1 MARKYIEKNYERPF
15 FDKLLRNFLSI
26 TLPNVRYFKVAS
38 FFVKIGKPFS
48 FLFPKKIKN
57 MIGLMPTS
65 FPKKLLK
72 NQEIYRAKGK
82 KIARVA
88 LLTGCVQKEISPQI
102 NESTIRLLNRHGVEV
117 VVMKKILVT
126 RKLLKDCEDKAIKTF
141 EAKLNTNDEL
151 YSQSKLIELSQGCDA
166 VLTSLTDKMDEETIN
181 KLPET
186 VKVISNFAVGFGNI
200 DLEAAKKRGIA
211 VTNTPEVLSD
221 ATAEIGIL
229 LILGACRRA
238 AEGIEAAKES
248 NWKWSADYL
257 IGKQLTGSRLG
268 ILGMGRI
275 GQKIAKIAKSLGMII
290 HYHNRSKLSD
300 DKEQGAIYHDSL
312 KSLFSVSDVL
322 SICCPATKETVNL
335 INKETVEYFPK
346 GAVITNV
353 ARGDIVDDDALID
366 ALNRRKIYAAGL
378 DVYKGEPNLNPGYL
392 KIKTAFI
399 LPHLGSATKDTR
411 TAMAN
416 LAIDNIDE
424 FFNTGNCKNKVN

>member
-1 MARKYIEKNYERPF
+1 
-15 FDKLLRNFLSI
+15 
-26 TLPNVRYFKVAS
+26 
-38 FFVKIGKPFS
+38 
-48 FLFPKKIKN
+48 
-57 MIGLMPTS
+57 
-65 FPKKLLK
+65 
-72 NQEIYRAKGK
+72 
-82 KIARVA
+82 
-88 LLTGCVQKEISPQI
+88 
-102 NESTIRLLNRHGVEV
+102 
-117 VVMKKILVT
+117 MKKILIT
-126 RKLLKDCEDKAIKTF
+126 RKLLKASEEKAAELF
-141 EAKLNTNDEL
+141 ETKFNNNDEL

-166 VLTSLTDKMDEETIN
+166 VLTSLTDKMDAETIN
-181 KLPET
+181 KLPDT

-211 VTNTPEVLSD
+211 VTNTPEVLTD

-229 LILGACRRA
+229 LILGACRRVS
-238 AEGIEAAKES
+238 EGIEAARES
-248 NWKWSADYL
+248 SWKWSADYL

-290 HYHNRSKLSD
+290 HYHNRSKLSE

-335 INKETVEYFPK
+335 INKETVEYFPT

-353 ARGDIVDDDALID
+353 ARGDIVDDEALID
-366 ALNRRKIYAAGL
+366 ALHRRKIYAAGL

-392 KIKTAFI
+392 KIKSVFI
-399 LPHLGSATKDTR
+399 LPHLGSATKHTR

-424 FFNTGNCKNKVN
+424 FFKTGNCTNKVN